1 MLSMDIKKGIKN
13 ISYSVIGQIIT
24 LIIGI
29 FIPRLVIV
37 SYGSEVNGL
46 LSSTSTII
54 SYLALLEAGVGAAT
68 CQALYRPIHD
78 QNRKSINEI
87 LSATHYYYRRTGIA
101 YFVLVSLI
109 SLLYPLVISSTLN
122 YWFMSIIIFINGL
135 PGVINYFFQRK
146 YISFLE
152 AFGENYIVTNLQTI
166 ITVVASIMKIVLLQ
180 LNVSIIIV
188 QILYAITSLV
198 QMIFILAY
206 IKKKYG
212 WISIRE
218 KPNYKAL
225 KQKNAALV
233 HQVCSLVTNSTD
245 VIVLS
250 TFCNLETV
258 SIYTVYNMIF
268 AIVYNSVL
276 SVNSGVQ
283 YALGQAFCNG
293 KNYYVKVAD
302 AYETYYVTIAS
313 SLLLVTY
320 IMITPFLYLY
330 TAGADINYID
340 PYFPLMFLVV
350 KLLDSFRNSS
360 LNTITVSGCFEETQ
374 KHAIIE
380 SVINLSISIISVW
393 KFGMIGV
400 LFGTVVAFLYR
411 CIVAIRFANR
421 KVLDR
426 SCQHSFR
433 VLFLNSLLII
443 IGVIFSRCSSFQ
455 SENYLVFFEKA
466 LFLTIII
473 LVLFGLTNSIF
484 DIKSFRLMK
493 RIVVSKFM
501 KKSETI

>member
-1 MLSMDIKKGIKN
+1 MLSMDIKRGIKN

-46 LSSTSTII
+46 LSSTTTII

-78 QNRKSINEI
+78 QDRKSINEI

-152 AFGENYIVTNLQTI
+152 ALGENYIIINLQTI
-166 ITVVASIMKIVLLQ
+166 ITVVASIMKIILLQ

-188 QILYAITSLV
+188 QIIYAITSLV

-212 WISIRE
+212 WISVRE

-268 AIVYNSVL
+268 AIVYNAVL

-293 KNYYVKVAD
+293 KDYYVKIAD

-340 PYFPLMFLVV
+340 PYFPLMFLIV
-350 KLLDSFRNSS
+350 KLLNSFRNSS
-360 LNTITVSGCFEETQ
+360 INTITVSGFFGETQ
-374 KHAIIE
+374 KHAVIE
-380 SVINLSISIISVW
+380 SVLNLSISIFSVW
-393 KFGMIGV
+393 KFGMVGV
-400 LFGTVVAFLYR
+400 LFGTAVAFLYR
-411 CIVAIRFANR
+411 CIVAIRFAN
-421 KVLDR
+421 KKILDR

-433 VLFLNSLLII
+433 VMFLNSLLIF
-443 IGVIFSRCSSFQ
+443 IGVIFSRYISFQ
-455 SENYLVFFEKA
+455 CENYLAFFGKA
-466 LFLTIII
+466 SLLAFTTLM
-473 LVLFGLTNSIF
+473 LFGLINSIF
-484 DIKSFRLMK
+484 DINSFRLTK
-493 RIVVSKFM
+493 RIAFSKIM
-501 KKSETI
+501 KKR